1 MIPCAVILQSG
12 GNVRASIWSL
22 VLHAGLFAK
31 GILLLLFAV
40 SIWCWAVIGNRLR
53 LYSRVEKA
61 DRKFLESFRKL
72 APGADCRLLCDQHP
86 ESLLAKVAMAGQR
99 TLDQLKPD
107 ASLAPTARHD
117 LARHAMDR
125 SATDETAALERHVGF
140 LATTGSVSP
149 FVGLLGTV
157 WGVMSA
163 FLNIGAQGSASLV
176 VVAPGIAEALIATV
190 AGLGAAIPAVVGYN
204 HILGRLR
211 ELSQSTQQFTSEFLD
226 RRLGGTA
233 S

>member
-1 MIPCAVILQSG
+1 MIPAAVILQSG

-31 GILLLLFAV
+31 GILLLLFGV

-61 DRKFLESFRKL
+61 DRRFLESFRKL

-86 ESLLAKVAMAGQR
+86 ESLLAKVAMSGQR

-107 ASLAPTARHD
+107 SSLPASARHD

-125 SATDETAALERHVGF
+125 SAADETAALERHVGF

-149 FVGLLGTV
+149 FIGLLGTV

-211 ELSQSTQQFTSEFLD
+211 ELSQGTQQFTSEFLD
-226 RRLGGTA
+226 RRMGGA
-233 S
+233 GS

>member
-1 MIPCAVILQSG
+1 MFPAGVILQSG

-31 GILLLLFAV
+31 GILLLLFGV

-61 DRKFLESFRKL
+61 DRRFLESFRKL

-86 ESLLAKVAMAGQR
+86 ESLLAKVALSGQR

-107 ASLAPTARHD
+107 SSLPASARHD

-125 SATDETAALERHVGF
+125 SAADETAALERHVGF

-149 FVGLLGTV
+149 FIGLLGTV

-211 ELSQSTQQFTSEFLD
+211 ELSQGTQQFTSEFLD
-226 RRLGGTA
+226 RRMGGA
-233 S
+233 GS

>member
-1 MIPCAVILQSG
+1 MIPAAVILQG

-31 GILLLLFAV
+31 GILLLLFGV
-40 SIWCWAVIGNRLR
+40 SIWSWAVIGDRLR

-61 DRKFLESFRKL
+61 DRAFLVSFRKL

-86 ESLLAKVAMAGQR
+86 ESLLARVALAGQR
-99 TLDQLKPD
+99 TLDQLRPD
-107 ASLAPTARHD
+107 ASHPAAARHD

-125 SATDETAALERHVGF
+125 CAADETARLERHVGF

-176 VVAPGIAEALIATV
+176 VVAPGIAEALISTV

-204 HILGRLR
+204 HCLGRLR
-211 ELSQSTQQFTSEFLD
+211 ELSQGTQQFTSEFLD
-226 RRLGGTA
+226 RRPGSGP

>member
-1 MIPCAVILQSG
+1 MVPGVLILQVG

-31 GILLLLFAV
+31 GILLLLFVV
-40 SIWCWAVIGNRLR
+40 SIWCWAIIGNRLR

-61 DRKFLESFRKL
+61 DRKFLESFRRL

-86 ESLLAKVAMAGQR
+86 DSLLAKVALAGQR
-99 TLDQLKPD
+99 ALDQIKPD
-107 ASLAPTARHD
+107 PSLPPMARLDVARHS
-117 LARHAMDR
+117 MDR
-125 SATDETAALERHVGF
+125 CAGDETARLERHVGF

-190 AGLGAAIPAVVGYN
+190 AGLAAAIPAVVGYN
-204 HILGRLR
+204 HCLGRLR
-211 ELSQSTQQFTSEFLD
+211 EMSHGTQQFTSEFLD
-226 RRLGGTA
+226 RRLGGTPA
-233 S
+233 